1 MVRSRVRN
9 HTDAHIRLSP
19 PQVYIEKFEN
29 LRRNPHKTR
38 VTSQSISEFLLHP
51 SLPFILYPRPEI
63 RGWQWTVRLRQDLG
77 SMFHSLLDFSPPILK
92 KKKKP
97 SVTVGVSK
105 SPWGQTSCVQQLCGN
120 FTFSSNHWCLQCCTQ
135 YRINNSF
142 FHLAAESLH
151 LSFLTVLSR
160 RTIFYSSW

>member
-63 RGWQWTVRLRQDLG
+63 RGWQWTVRLRHDLG

-92 KKKKP
+92 KKKNLVSQWECQKVPGDKP
-97 SVTVGVSK
+97 AVS
-105 SPWGQTSCVQQLCGN
+105 SSCVEI
-120 FTFSSNHWCLQCCTQ
+120 SHSP
-135 YRINNSF
+135 
-142 FHLAAESLH
+142 
-151 LSFLTVLSR
+151 LTIGAYNAVLSIGL
-160 RTIFYSSW
+160 TIHFSI